1 ARKNVVA
8 FFEKMGY
15 VVNGDEFIE
24 ITIPHYIMEKR
35 L

>member
-1 ARKNVVA
+1 M

-15 VVNGDEFIE
+15 KTVGNEFVE
-24 ITIPHYIMEKR
+24 ITIPHYIMEKN